1 MEVKIQL
8 HDTMQRKKR
17 PFKPIDQKNVR
28 MYVCGPTVY
37 DRAHLGN
44 ARPVVVFDVLYRLLR
59 HVYDADHVTYVR
71 NFTDVDD
78 KINAT
83 ALQRKEAGAEG
94 TLEEL
99 VHERSDET
107 IGWYLHDM
115 GALGALEP
123 DQMPRA
129 TEFIGPM
136 VAMIEDLIA
145 KGHAY
150 EAEGHVLFAVESY
163 KNYGALS
170 GRSVDDMI
178 AGARVEVAPY
188 KRNPMDFVLWKPST
202 DDLPGWD
209 SPWGRGR
216 PGWHIE
222 CSAMSF
228 DLLGASFDIHGGG
241 NDLQFPHHEN
251 EIAQSKCAHPDAG
264 FANYWMHNEMLQV
277 EGKKMSKSLGN
288 FFTVHDLLE
297 QGVPGEVI
305 RFVFLGTHYRKPM
318 DWTEKKRAEA
328 EELLLKWRRMTEFVL
343 PTNVSRKVEVALF
356 DDLNTSAAIEELK
369 NLAERKD
376 AGSLKASANLMGLL
390 LDEQGAWAWKRRPI
404 GDFENVP
411 EWHPSREWMV
421 EVMKPISQWLTRINT
436 PLFDVPKVNVPKFNF
451 DVKIP
456 KLSLVT
462 NLGKTRVPKIAP
474 ISIRPNAFGNLSKIG
489 EGFKRAAE
497 YYRRLKADYPEEMGT
512 MSGEVPF
519 SALTV
524 ENLNAIKNAKVVEKL
539 SERTEA
545 KKLQRWEDAD
555 RIRSELESCGVVLVD
570 LPGGTKWELS
580 ESFTP
585 KDLEALI

>member
-1 MEVKIQL
+1 MTDIKL
-8 HDTMQRKKR
+8 YNTMAREKQV
-17 PFKPIDQKNVR
+17 FTPIDPKNVR

-59 HVYDADHVTYVR
+59 HVYGAEHVTYVR

-83 ALQRKEAGAEG
+83 ALARKEAGAKG

-107 IGWYLHDM
+107 IGWYLNDM
-115 GALGALEP
+115 RALGAMDP
-123 DQMPRA
+123 DEMPRA

-163 KNYGALS
+163 KQYGRLS

-188 KRNPMDFVLWKPST
+188 KKNPMDFVLWKPST

-222 CSAMSF
+222 CSAMSH

-251 EIAQSKCAHPDAG
+251 EIAQSACAHPNAG
-264 FANYWMHNEMLQV
+264 FANYWLHNEMLQV

-318 DWTEKKRAEA
+318 DWTAKKADEA
-328 EELLLKWRRMTEFVL
+328 QETLKKWSGAAVPFEGCAPDEEVL
-343 PTNVSRKVEVALF
+343 EALA
-356 DDLNTSAAIEELK
+356 DDLNTWDALDRLHELFDNDEREALTASAYLLGIDLQSIANSSWAKPFHFETEDGRFLNEGVDYRPTVSVIGWGEIPDDV
-369 NLAERKD
+369 RD
-376 AGSLKASANLMGLL
+376 GSLAIVHQWLKFRRERSWEAADALRDAALAIGVELRATRSANGVNGGTASLLSDVNVADLEGLL
-390 LDEQGAWAWKRRPI
+390 
-404 GDFENVP
+404 
-411 EWHPSREWMV
+411 
-421 EVMKPISQWLTRINT
+421 
-436 PLFDVPKVNVPKFNF
+436 
-451 DVKIP
+451 
-456 KLSLVT
+456 
-462 NLGKTRVPKIAP
+462 
-474 ISIRPNAFGNLSKIG
+474 
-489 EGFKRAAE
+489 
-497 YYRRLKADYPEEMGT
+497 
-512 MSGEVPF
+512 
-519 SALTV
+519 
-524 ENLNAIKNAKVVEKL
+524 
-539 SERTEA
+539 
-545 KKLQRWEDAD
+545 
-555 RIRSELESCGVVLVD
+555 
-570 LPGGTKWELS
+570 
-580 ESFTP
+580 
-585 KDLEALI
+585 